1 MKPRH
6 LDGGYEFIT
15 VCSRLDR
22 LIIFQ
27 NFLFRIWEN
36 CSGTNQ
42 QKSVSTY
49 LISIQTKHLIPRFP

>member
-22 LIIFQ
+22 LIISFKTSCSEFGKTVVELI
-27 NFLFRIWEN
+27 NKKVSLLILFLF
-36 CSGTNQ
+36 
-42 QKSVSTY
+42 K
-49 LISIQTKHLIPRFP
+49 LSI